1 MDCDIMNRLMI
12 GVEMLESQLDEE
24 RVAEYFSSVD
34 GLEMNDDYIF
44 SGDSKIEYFVVEK
57 ANYAVFKDINNNE
70 FFTNHVIGFLR
81 NVNSKDKVFDAK
93 PEFFKSDVKEASD
106 VIYHLL
112 VYLEAN
118 NIKYEDVLD
127 ELNNRT
133 SQSGLEEKASRN

>member
-24 RVAEYFSSVD
+24 RVAEYFSNVD

-81 NVNSKDKVFDAK
+81 NVNSKDKVLVQEDDGSGRTDEEDIIFTGK
-93 PEFFKSDVKEASD
+93 VSDFLS
-106 VIYHLL
+106 LW
-112 VYLEAN
+112 
-118 NIKYEDVLD
+118 D
-127 ELNNRT
+127 EME
-133 SQSGLEEKASRN
+133 GEE

>member
-1 MDCDIMNRLMI
+1 MIFPFIYLLMDCDIMNRLMI

-24 RVAEYFSSVD
+24 RVAEYFSNVD

-81 NVNSKDKVFDAK
+81 NVNSKDKVLVQEDDGSGRTDEEDIIFTGK
-93 PEFFKSDVKEASD
+93 VSDFLS
-106 VIYHLL
+106 LW
-112 VYLEAN
+112 
-118 NIKYEDVLD
+118 D
-127 ELNNRT
+127 EME
-133 SQSGLEEKASRN
+133 GEE

>member
-1 MDCDIMNRLMI
+1 MIFPFIYLLMDCDIMNRLMI

-81 NVNSKDKVFDAK
+81 NLNSKDKVLVQEDDGSGRTDEEDIIFTGK
-93 PEFFKSDVKEASD
+93 VSDFLS
-106 VIYHLL
+106 LW
-112 VYLEAN
+112 
-118 NIKYEDVLD
+118 D
-127 ELNNRT
+127 EME
-133 SQSGLEEKASRN
+133 GEE